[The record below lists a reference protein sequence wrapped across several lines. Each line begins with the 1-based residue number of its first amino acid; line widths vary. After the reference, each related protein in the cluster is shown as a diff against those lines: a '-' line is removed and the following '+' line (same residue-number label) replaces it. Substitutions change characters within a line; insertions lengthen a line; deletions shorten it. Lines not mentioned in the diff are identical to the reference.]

1 MQLEITRRVRDNLN
15 GSVDLSSLEDEVIA
29 HPQFQRL
36 RRIRQTAF
44 LYLIYPG
51 SSHSRFEHSLGVMH
65 LAGLAWAKI
74 KDNQIR
80 LKNTC
85 QSYKHFEARE
95 QKRQEGGEPIHGLLA
110 PTFPIID
117 RVFSSPYIL
126 QAIRLAALLHDV
138 GHPPFSHTGERLLA
152 SWATVLASNPQLP
165 PYLKNF
171 IDRKA
176 SSPEE
181 RDKRVHHEI
190 YTVILI
196 DYILSDIYSR
206 RPDLFPKVEAQDLAS
221 MILPEIP
228 PKPGSELLALDVHRL
243 CHELI
248 SGEIDIDRM
257 DYLRRDARECG
268 VTYGLFDVDRILD
281 SLTIY
286 ENPDD
291 HRLHLAIQYSGLPAF
306 EDYLRAR
313 QSMYAQLYFHK
324 TSTACEAMMQNMAK
338 KIGSWHLPAEVKSY
352 GKMDEYQ
359 IHPCLLTAGKESVSK
374 ENYSKFEQLLNDLL
388 LNRRLWKMIY
398 EITVENGDKLTPH
411 KDIKLIQELLWKEK
425 IENELISSHNVL
437 TKFQGRKKG
446 QKSLNNLRLIKKDT
460 EQFPRVEAI
469 EDYFSAAKGGGML
482 SQRIYVSRD
491 DAERAE
497 KMIRDLLDARAPF
510 ANS

>member
-1 MQLEITRRVRDNLN
+1 MQLEIRRRIRDNLN

-80 LKNTC
+80 IKNTC
-85 QSYKHFEARE
+85 QTYNHFTVRE
-95 QKRQEGGEPIHGLLA
+95 QKRREGELVHGLLA

-138 GHPPFSHTGERLLA
+138 GHPPFSHTGERLLP
-152 SWATVLASNPQLP
+152 SWNAVLTSNPKLP
-165 PYLKNF
+165 PYLKEF
-171 IDRKA
+171 ISRKA
-176 SSPEE
+176 SSPEHQ
-181 RDKRVHHEI
+181 DGRVRHEI

-206 RPDLFPKVEAQDLAS
+206 HSNLFPKIEAQDLAS

-286 ENPDD
+286 ESPED

-324 TSTACEAMMQNMAK
+324 TSTACEAMMQNLTK
-338 KIGSWHLPAEVKSY
+338 KLGPWHLPAEAESY

-359 IHPCLLTAGKESVSK
+359 IHPCLLTAGRESVAQ
-374 ENYSKFEQLLNDLL
+374 EDYYKFKQLLDDLL

-398 EITVENGDKLTPH
+398 EITVENGDKLSTH
-411 KDIKLIQELLWKEK
+411 KDIKLIQELLFKEK

-437 TKFQGRKKG
+437 SKFQGRKKG
-446 QKSLNNLRLIKKDT
+446 QKSQNNLRLIKKDT

-469 EDYFSAAKGGGML
+469 EDYFSAAKEGGML
-482 SQRIYVSRD
+482 SHRIYVSRD
-491 DAERAE
+491 DAKRAE
-497 KMIRDLLDARAPF
+497 KIVKDLLDARDPF
-510 ANS
+510 ASS